1 MARAR
6 DGILCSVRAAANAA
20 AGFRAV
26 QSPGRRSPTRGR
38 YVPITEPGLIAGVE
52 LLIVIAILATIV
64 GVAYSGIVAR
74 ASEAALKSDLQ
85 GAASQL

>member
-1 MARAR
+1 M
-6 DGILCSVRAAANAA
+6 
-20 AGFRAV
+20 
-26 QSPGRRSPTRGR
+26 
-38 YVPITEPGLIAGVE
+38 PITEPGLIAGVE